1 MGSRFSGA
9 LGTIALVTALAFP
22 AGALAENT
30 TGAPA
35 NPIGQVLGPGAAAD
49 QGIGD
54 GASTVGQLQLVDD
67 VILKA
72 AGLTPPGNVYSGPQP
87 PPICGAGCGGGI

>member
-1 MGSRFSGA
+1 MGSR
-9 LGTIALVTALAFP
+9 LRCLVATGVVLAALAVP
-22 AGALAENT
+22 TAALSANT

-35 NPIGQVLGPGAAAD
+35 DGVGPLISSGAAGGD
-49 QGIGD
+49 IGV
-54 GASTVGQLQLVDD
+54 GASVVGQLQLVDD

-72 AGLTPPGNVYSGPQP
+72 NGITPPGNPYSGPQP